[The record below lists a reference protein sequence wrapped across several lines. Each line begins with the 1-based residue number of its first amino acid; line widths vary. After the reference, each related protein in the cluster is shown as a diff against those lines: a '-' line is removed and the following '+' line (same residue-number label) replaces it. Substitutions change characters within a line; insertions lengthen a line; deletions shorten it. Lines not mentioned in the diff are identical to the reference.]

1 MEIIGL
7 GTEVTEYERPPS
19 GKVKMVVRVTTENT
33 RNLIDW
39 HFCRAGDRGREGL
52 AIIGPNDGSRP
63 VSSPW
68 EQGYMK
74 FLVVIVFP
82 VEAGLDSR
90 AGKPKHLLENFS
102 IEATN
107 MAVNFGGDL
116 ASTPVART
124 VTVGTTNALIVLTK
138 VRRPVSFPVTKAD
151 L

>member
-1 MEIIGL
+1 
-7 GTEVTEYERPPS
+7 
-19 GKVKMVVRVTTENT
+19 
-33 RNLIDW
+33 
-39 HFCRAGDRGREGL
+39 
-52 AIIGPNDGSRP
+52 
-63 VSSPW
+63 
-68 EQGYMK
+68 MK